1 MTSTIQDKFTLRGKT
16 ALLTGASG
24 KLGRHFAE
32 TLLGL
37 GADLILVD
45 RPSVEYKKFIGE
57 LENDNKS
64 RVRAFQCDFED
75 PLDRKKLIQS
85 LLAEISEINVL
96 VNNAAFVGTSDL
108 TGWATTFENQSIETW
123 NRALEVNLS
132 SVFEITQGVLP
143 VLNKSSSVSIINIAS
158 IYGARSPDWTLYEN
172 TNLGNPAA
180 YAVSKAG
187 LIQLTKW
194 LATSLGQNIRVNAVA
209 PGGIFRNQ
217 PTLFVEKYSRE
228 TAMGRMA
235 TEDDLQGVLAFLATD
250 LSNYMTGQVL
260 FVDGGWKL

>member
-1 MTSTIQDKFTLRGKT
+1 MGKT

-24 KLGRHFAE
+24 KLGRNFAE
-32 TLLGL
+32 TLSAL
-37 GADLILVD
+37 GAELILVD
-45 RPSVEYKKFIGE
+45 RPSLDYESFVKE
-57 LENDNKS
+57 LRNGTES

-75 PLDRKKLIQS
+75 PSDRRKLIES
-85 LLAEISEINVL
+85 LLKDVSEINVL

-108 TGWATTFENQSIETW
+108 TGWATAFENQTIQTW

-132 SVFEITQGVLP
+132 SVFELTQGVLP
-143 VLNKSSSVSIINIAS
+143 VLDKSSSVSIINIAS
-158 IYGARSPDWTLYEN
+158 IYGARSPDWKLYEN

-194 LATSLGQNIRVNAVA
+194 LATSLGQNIRVNAIA
-209 PGGIFRNQ
+209 PGGIYRNQ
-217 PTLFVEKYSRE
+217 PSQFVEKYSRE
-228 TAMGRMA
+228 TALGRMA

-250 LSNYMTGQVL
+250 LSSYMTGQVL